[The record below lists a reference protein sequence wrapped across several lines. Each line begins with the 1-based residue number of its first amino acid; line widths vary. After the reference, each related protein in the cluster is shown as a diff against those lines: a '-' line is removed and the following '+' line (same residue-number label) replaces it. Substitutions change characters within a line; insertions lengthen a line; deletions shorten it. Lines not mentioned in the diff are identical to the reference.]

1 MKWSAPHDL
10 RQQVQRWWDKG
21 EILGNPTFPK
31 RLTLKPPTATELRDH
46 FEAVRMWSQQLREM
60 PHIRLEMRDFR
71 HQVFGQN
78 ALPDTAWIDD
88 ATSAIALIGK
98 QKEARIFGQIFTM
111 TAARQPQLLAWLNQR
126 PLRALELADSWEK
139 LLAVINWLITHP
151 RPAIYMRQMDVAGVH
166 TKFVEAN
173 RGVLIELLDL
183 ILPPEAI
190 DSIATGSSQFN
201 RRYGFLD
208 KPERIRLRCLD
219 PAGLPFPSIATADLT
234 LDATSFARLNPAVDR
249 VFITENEINFLAFPP
264 QPNALLIF
272 GAGYGFSALANAD
285 WLHDCKIHYWG
296 DIDTH
301 GFAILNELRSHF
313 PAVQSLLMDRA
324 TLLSGKTLWTEEAT
338 PLKRDLPRLT
348 PDEEALYN
356 DLRDQRLGKNL
367 RLEQEHIPFQQ
378 VEKALNRTPREG
390 ESIYAMA
397 KPITQVSRQK

>member
-1 MKWSAPHDL
+1 MKWSTPPEL

-21 EILGNPTFPK
+21 EILGNPAFPR
-31 RLTLKPPTATELRDH
+31 RLTLKTPTATELRDH
-46 FEAVRMWSQQLREM
+46 FEAIRMWSQQLRDM

-88 ATSAIALIGK
+88 AASAVALIGR
-98 QKEARIFGQIFTM
+98 QREARIFGQIFTL
-111 TAARQPQLLAWLNQR
+111 TAARQPKLLAWLNQR

-139 LLAVINWLITHP
+139 LLAVVDWLLAHP
-151 RPAIYMRQMDVAGVH
+151 CPAIHLRQMDISGVH

-173 RGVLIELLDL
+173 RGVLGEWLDL
-183 ILPPEAI
+183 VLPAEAI
-190 DSIATGSSQFN
+190 DRTATGSSQFN

-208 KPERIRLRCLD
+208 KPERIRLRWLD
-219 PAGLPFPSIATADLT
+219 PACSPFPSIAAADLT
-234 LDATSFARLNPAVDR
+234 LDATSFAQLNPAVDR

-264 QPNALLIF
+264 LRNALLIF
-272 GAGYGFSALANAD
+272 GAGYGFSVLANAS

-301 GFAILNELRSHF
+301 GFAILDELRSHF
-313 PAVQSLLMDRA
+313 PQVQSLLMDRA
-324 TLLSGKTLWTEEAT
+324 TLLSGWALWTEEAM

-367 RLEQEHIPFQQ
+367 RLEQERIPFQQ
-378 VEKALNRTPREG
+378 VAMALN
-390 ESIYAMA
+390 
-397 KPITQVSRQK
+397 